1 MAGGGPPCDE
11 RTLSAITDVPG
22 IRVGH
27 WTDERARTGCTVVLF
42 DGEATA
48 GVSVRGGAPGTRET
62 DLLDPVKTNERVD
75 AIVLSGGSA
84 YGLATADGVM
94 RWLEERGLGRRV
106 ANAIVPIVP
115 VAIVFDLA
123 VGDPSVRP
131 GPDEGY
137 GACDAAATDPPREGA
152 VGAGTGAT
160 VGKMMGREL
169 ARRGGIGTAA
179 RRVRS
184 PGGGAV
190 TVGALFVVN
199 AVGDVVE
206 EDGSLVNAPAGT
218 QRIIDRLLA
227 GERPVLRTA
236 RESTTIGVV
245 ATDAPLTKTEASW
258 LASVAQ
264 DGVARAV
271 LPAHSRGDG
280 DTVFAASTLRGPRTD
295 LEALGAFSVEVAA
308 DAIRRAVR

>member
-1 MAGGGPPCDE
+1 M
-11 RTLSAITDVPG
+11 SAITDVPG

-62 DLLDPVKTNERVD
+62 DLLDPVRTNERVD
-75 AIVLSGGSA
+75 AIALAGGSA

-94 RWLEERGLGRRV
+94 RWLEERGIGRKV

-115 VAIVFDLA
+115 AAIVFDLA
-123 VGDPSVRP
+123 VGDPKVRP
-131 GPDEGY
+131 GPSEGY
-137 GACDAAATDPPREGA
+137 AACEAASADPPREGA

-169 ARRGGIGTAA
+169 ARRGGVGAAA
-179 RRVRS
+179 RRV
-184 PGGGAV
+184 GDV

-199 AVGDVVE
+199 AMGDIVN
-206 EDGSLVNAPAGT
+206 EDATLVNAPAAT
-218 QRIIDRLLA
+218 RRIIDRLLA

-245 ATDAPLTKTEASW
+245 ATDAQLTKTEASW

-271 LPAHSRGDG
+271 LPAHSRADG
-280 DTVFAASTLRGPRTD
+280 DTVFACSTLRGPRID
-295 LEALGAFSVEVAA
+295 LEALGAVAVEVAA
-308 DAIRRAVR
+308 EAIRRAVR

>member
-1 MAGGGPPCDE
+1 
-11 RTLSAITDVPG
+11 V
-22 IRVGH
+22 RVGH

-75 AIVLSGGSA
+75 AIVLAGGSA

-94 RWLEERGLGRRV
+94 RWLEERGMGRKIG
-106 ANAIVPIVP
+106 NAIVPIVP
-115 VAIVFDLA
+115 TAIVFDLA
-123 VGDPSVRP
+123 VGDGRVRP
-131 GPDEGY
+131 GPVEGY
-137 GACDAAATDPPREGA
+137 GACEGATAEPPREGA

-179 RRVRS
+179 RRVGQS
-184 PGGGAV
+184 

-199 AVGDVVE
+199 AIGDVVG
-206 EDGSLVNAPAGT
+206 EDGTLVNAPPGT
-218 QRIIDRLLA
+218 RRIVDRLLA

-236 RESTTIGVV
+236 REATTIGVV
-245 ATDAPLTKTEASW
+245 ASDVQLTKTEASW

-264 DGVARAV
+264 DGIARAV
-271 LPAHSRGDG
+271 LPAHSRADG
-280 DTVFAASTLRGPRTD
+280 DTVFAASTLRGPRVD
-295 LEALGAFSVEVAA
+295 LEMLGAVAVEVAA

>member
-1 MAGGGPPCDE
+1 V
-11 RTLSAITDVPG
+11 SAITDVAG
-22 IRVGH
+22 VRVGH

-75 AIVLSGGSA
+75 AIVLAGGSA

-94 RWLEERGLGRRV
+94 RWLEERGIGRRV
-106 ANAIVPIVP
+106 ADAIVPIVP
-115 VAIVFDLA
+115 AAIVFDLA
-123 VGDPSVRP
+123 VGDAKVRP
-131 GPDEGY
+131 GPAEGY
-137 GACDAAATDPPREGA
+137 AACEAATPDAPREGR

-160 VGKMMGREL
+160 VGKLMGREL
-169 ARRGGIGTAA
+169 ARPGGMGTSA
-179 RRVRS
+179 RRV
-184 PGGGAV
+184 GQV

-199 AVGDVVE
+199 AVGDVVN
-206 EDGSLVNAPAGT
+206 EDASLVNAPPGT
-218 QRIIDRLLA
+218 RRIIDRLLA
-227 GERPVLRTA
+227 GERPVIRTA

-245 ATDAPLTKTEASW
+245 ATDAQLTKTEASW

-271 LPAHSRGDG
+271 LPAHSRADG
-280 DTVFAASTLRGPRTD
+280 DTVFAASTLRGPRVD
-295 LEALGAFSVEVAA
+295 LELLGAVAVEVVAH
-308 DAIRRAVR
+308 AIRRAVA

>member
-1 MAGGGPPCDE
+1 M
-11 RTLSAITDVPG
+11 
-22 IRVGH
+22 RVGH
-27 WTDERARTGCTVVLF
+27 WTDERARTGCTVLLF

-62 DLLDPVKTNERVD
+62 DLLDPVRTNERVD
-75 AIVLSGGSA
+75 AILLSGGSA
-84 YGLATADGVM
+84 YGLAAADGVM
-94 RWLEERGLGRRV
+94 RWLEERGLGRKV

-115 VAIVFDLA
+115 TAIVFDLA
-123 VGDPSVRP
+123 VGDPTVRP
-131 GPDEGY
+131 GPAEGY
-137 GACDAAATDPPREGA
+137 AACEAASADAPREGA

-179 RRVRS
+179 RRLPS
-184 PGGGAV
+184 AAGDV
-190 TVGALFVVN
+190 TVGAFFVVN
-199 AVGDVVE
+199 AIGDIVE
-206 EDGSLVNAPAGT
+206 EDGTLVAAPAGT
-218 QRIIDRLLA
+218 PRIIDRLLA

-236 RESTTIGVV
+236 REATTIGVV
-245 ATDAPLTKTEASW
+245 ATDATLTKTEASW

-280 DTVFAASTLRGPRTD
+280 DTVFAASTLRGPRID
-295 LEALGAFSVEVAA
+295 LEALGAIAVEVTAE
-308 DAIRRAVR
+308 AIRRAVR